1 MSTLREYYYDPDCI
15 ISPTISLQPPLE
27 AFLSLLLIQGQ
38 RIPHSFSS
46 YNQRTL
52 VGLISP
58 LTNKDDC
65 SIGIHVDVLDTLQP
79 LRKTL
84 GEHIA

>member
-1 MSTLREYYYDPDCI
+1 MATYREDNADCSL
-15 ISPTISLQPPLE
+15 SPTISLQPPLK

-38 RIPHSFSS
+38 RILYAFSS

-65 SIGIHVDVLDTLQP
+65 SIGIQIDVLDTLQP
-79 LRKTL
+79 LPKTL
-84 GEHIA
+84 GKQLA